1 MGRLLEGFF
10 CALLGQ
16 QIEQETDRGFNNKNI
31 IKCYNFSRDFFFF
44 ILNFWCNKLLCH
56 DFHFC
61 WRNVRLD
68 VLSWN

>member
-31 IKCYNFSRDFFFF
+31 IKCYNFSRDFFFYPQ
-44 ILNFWCNKLLCH
+44 LL
-56 DFHFC
+56 
-61 WRNVRLD
+61 VQQAT
-68 VLSWN
+68 VS